1 MQRNAKL
8 KRTLAALLAVGTL
21 AAAAPATGLA
31 DAHTPLTPSQGGGG
45 GGGP

>member
-31 DAHTPLTPSQGGGG
+31 DSHTPPTPSQGGGG